1 VIVPAYNAGD
11 TLDVCLSALCSQTL
25 AAEDVEIIVVDDGST
40 DHTPQIARSYG
51 VRLIQQP
58 NAGPAAARNQGAAQA
73 QGEILLFTD
82 ADCAP
87 AEDWIAQMVA
97 PFTDPSI
104 AGVRGIYCTR
114 QRSLVAR
121 FVQLEYESRYGRLQS
136 GQEIDFVD
144 TYSAGY
150 RRALWA
156 ESGGFDETFRTASV
170 EDQEFSFRLVRA
182 GHRLVF
188 VPQAVVYHQ
197 HDRTVGEYWWR
208 KFGIG
213 YGKARVL
220 RRYPERVVS
229 DSHTPQALKAQIVFL
244 GLGLLSLPAAI
255 GWVPARWVLLIS
267 SLFFLL
273 AAIPLLV
280 RIARDDPPVLVVAP
294 VLLVVRALALGSG
307 LCLGVVMSAR
317 KEKASR

>member
-1 VIVPAYNAGD
+1 MIVPAYNAGD
-11 TLDVCLSALCSQTL
+11 TLDACLSALRSQTV
-25 AAEDVEIIVVDDGST
+25 ASTAYEIIVVDDGST
-40 DHTPQIARSYG
+40 DRTPQIARSHG
-51 VRLIQQP
+51 VCLIQQP
-58 NAGPAAARNQGAAQA
+58 NAGPAAARNRGAQQA

-87 AEDWIAQMVA
+87 AEDWVAQMVA
-97 PFTDPSI
+97 PFADPSI
-104 AGVRGIYCTR
+104 AGARGIYRTR

-121 FVQLEYESRYGRLQS
+121 FVQLEYESRYARLQG

-150 RRALWA
+150 RRSLWA

-188 VPQAVVYHQ
+188 VPEAVVYHQ
-197 HDRTVGEYWWR
+197 HDRTLFEYWRR

-213 YGKARVL
+213 YGKACIL

-244 GLGLLSLPAAI
+244 GLGLLSLLLSI
-255 GWVPARWVLLIS
+255 GWVPARWVLLVS

-273 AAIPLLV
+273 ASIPLLV
-280 RIARDDPPVLVVAP
+280 RIARDDLLVLVVAP

-307 LCLGVVMSAR
+307 LCLGMLVPAR
-317 KEKASR
+317 KAKASR